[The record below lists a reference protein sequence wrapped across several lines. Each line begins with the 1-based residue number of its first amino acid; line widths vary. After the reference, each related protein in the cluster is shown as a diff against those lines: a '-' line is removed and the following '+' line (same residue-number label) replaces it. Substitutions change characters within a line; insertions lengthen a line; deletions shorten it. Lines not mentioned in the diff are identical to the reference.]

1 MTAKYILVPT
11 DFTKT
16 ADHALAHAAN
26 IAKKSG
32 DRICLLH
39 IHNSHSEKLLKDA
52 GHGGVSLEEYMKS
65 VASQVEKDWG
75 VNCVVKIE
83 EGSITT
89 DINRVALDPEMKMM
103 VIATHGTKGLW
114 QNLFGSDMLK
124 IASKAP
130 IPVLIVPDGFEPRP
144 TYERIV
150 FPFGSHD
157 KYQNKVDAVGFLA
170 GLFGCE
176 VEIYSADKAGTQ
188 LSKKTIENVE
198 EAESKFDEKGVK
210 YKVVH
215 EESEGFSIGYAKQTL
230 KHAESVKADIVAVMS
245 VASTEHEHI
254 SDSDKERLINNQ
266 SGIGI
271 LMTSD
276 F

>member
-1 MTAKYILVPT
+1 MTTKYILVPT

-32 DRICLLH
+32 DRVCLLH
-39 IHNSHSEKLLKDA
+39 IKNSHSDKLLKDA
-52 GHGGVSLEEYMKS
+52 GQSSSSLDDYMKAT
-65 VASQVEKDWG
+65 ASRVESDWG
-75 VNCVVKIE
+75 VACEAKIQD
-83 EGSITT
+83 GNVLN
-89 DINRVALDPEMKMM
+89 DINRVALDPEMRMM

-144 TYERIV
+144 TYARIV
-150 FPFGSHD
+150 FPFGSHK

-176 VEIYSADKAGTQ
+176 VEIFSADKAGTQ
-188 LSKKTIENVE
+188 LSKQTIENVE
-198 EAESKFDEKGVK
+198 QAEAKFDNLGVN

-230 KHAESVKADIVAVMS
+230 KHAESVDADIVAVMS
-245 VASTEHEHI
+245 VASNEHEYI

-266 SGIGI
+266 RGIGI

-276 F
+276 Y